1 MEEYHKSVIPVIESN
16 YENLTNVERTIAD
29 FFINNKNQMD
39 FSSKSIA
46 NHLFVSEASLSRFA
60 KKLGFVGFREFIYYY
75 QDTFKEKESIY
86 EEYIKEVLNTY
97 QELLHKSYNLINNQ
111 QIRRVT
117 KKISEKK
124 RVFIYGMGSSGL
136 AAREFEMRF
145 IRIGVDVEAV
155 TDSHLLML
163 NSGRITQD
171 CLVIGISISGKTRE
185 VISAMED
192 AVRKGAD
199 VVMITSTNNILYNNM
214 FDEVLLMSVREN
226 LEYGNVISP
235 QFPALIIIDIIY
247 ADFIEE
253 DRKNR
258 TTIYD
263 STLNVIL
270 DRHSK

>member
-1 MEEYHKSVIPVIESN
+1 MEEYHKSVVPIIESD
-16 YENLTNVERTIAD
+16 YGNLTNVEKTIAD
-29 FFINNKNQMD
+29 FFISNKKQMD
-39 FSSKSIA
+39 FSSKSIS

-60 KKLGFVGFREFIYYY
+60 KKLGFVGYREFVYRY
-75 QDTFKEKESIY
+75 QDGFMEKEIIY
-86 EEYIKEVLNTY
+86 EEYMKEVLNTY
-97 QELLHKSYNLINNQ
+97 QELLNKTYNLINSQ
-111 QIRRVT
+111 QIKSVSKR
-117 KKISEKK
+117 ISKKK

-145 IRIGVDVEAV
+145 IRIGVDVESV
-155 TDSHLLML
+155 TDSHLMMV
-163 NSGRITQD
+163 NSGRITKD
-171 CLVIGISISGKTRE
+171 CLVIGISFSGKTKE
-185 VISAMED
+185 VISAMEE
-192 AVRKGAD
+192 ARKKGAD
-199 VVMITSTNNILYNNM
+199 VILITAANNSAYSSM
-214 FDEVLLMSVREN
+214 FDEVLLMSVKEN

-270 DRHSK
+270 DRKL